1 MQDFGNVRLGK
12 ISNVR
17 TVGGNTDCYFCKI
30 EMEVS
35 GEPPEIAQYAAVRTD
50 TVPTGQWVYQ
60 QIVEGNFEGELIEI
74 KARKSRIGTSNL
86 TLMDDGCEDLNEINT
101 ISLK

>member
-1 MQDFGNVRLGK
+1 M
-12 ISNVR
+12 SNK
-17 TVGGNTDCYFCKI
+17 DIYF
-30 EMEVS
+30 
-35 GEPPEIAQYAAVRTD
+35 
-50 TVPTGQWVYQ
+50 
-60 QIVEGNFEGELIEI
+60 FEGELIEI